1 MFSLKTRGLFA
12 GIVAVVNWGSSGLT
26 TGLYH
31 AYSGLVHP
39 YGTWITFG
47 SINLISTGFV
57 AVFIP
62 ETKGKKLEDIEEEL
76 QNRYRLCVWR

>member
-1 MFSLKTRGLFA
+1 MELFA
-12 GIVAVVNWGSSGLT
+12 GIVAFVYWGTSGLT
-26 TGLYH
+26 TGFYY
-31 AYSGLVHP
+31 AYSELVHP

-47 SINLISTGFV
+47 VLNLLAIGFV

-76 QNRYRLCVWR
+76 QNKYRLCVWK